1 MNADAETSE
10 VRGVWDAFV
19 ANNNLVI
26 IILCLVIFRFVI
38 FLPQWYFFIGILLVA
53 LVVIVQV
60 PTVDPSPN
68 LDGGNK
74 RIDVSNSVTR
84 LLTVLC
90 QYTTFV
96 ARSVYSLLGL
106 FTLFFLVEKI
116 KTINSNVERS
126 QYGSNIMWSI
136 AWCIN
141 KAVAYLGFQIWPV
154 FEVAPSGE
162 YHVTAIV
169 RQFVASL
176 HRSGLAVVI
185 GCVGLVCAMVFGMVM
200 VSIPTPSV
208 ADGTKDTLYRLRV
221 TRTLK
226 LFSLVLY
233 LIIPLMV
240 MIYMRYT
247 FKEIMYP

>member
-1 MNADAETSE
+1 MSADAETSE

-19 ANNNLVI
+19 ANHNLVI
-26 IILCLVIFRFVI
+26 IVLCLVIFMFVI

-53 LVVIVQV
+53 LVVIAQL

-84 LLTVLC
+84 LLTMLC
-90 QYTTFV
+90 QYATFV

-106 FTLFFLVEKI
+106 FTLFFLIEKV
-116 KTINSNVERS
+116 KTINSNVEKS
-126 QYGSNIMWSI
+126 QYGSNILWSI

-141 KAVAYLGFQIWPV
+141 KSVAYLGFQIWPV
-154 FEVAPSGE
+154 FKVAPSGE

-185 GCVGLVCAMVFGMVM
+185 GCVGLVCALVFGMVM
-200 VSIPTPSV
+200 VSIPTPY
-208 ADGTKDTLYRLRV
+208 DTKDTVYRLRV
-221 TRTLK
+221 TRTLN